1 VTKKKVLLTG
11 SAGFIATH
19 LSRELRD
26 RGFQVRTYDI
36 VHGQDL
42 RDLVR
47 VIGAVRGVDTV
58 FHLAAIADL
67 NRSRVDPIETM
78 EINVEGTWNVAYA
91 CWKAGAKLFYASTCC
106 TYGNQEHHPVDEN
119 ALPRP
124 AEIYACSK
132 LAGEYVIQGFHH
144 TYGLPYNIMRFAT
157 IYGEGTRP
165 ALGTHI
171 FFGQA
176 LRREPITVHGDGQ
189 QTRTLTHVDDL
200 VAGIM
205 ALYDSEKMNE
215 VWNLTTEEEVSALVM
230 ARDIRSLVGSLSE
243 IVFVPQRVGQTFRES
258 ISAGKM
264 RREVG
269 WEAKIKWKEGLE
281 RMKWWYLMD
290 GQTEVMYQMPE

>member
-1 VTKKKVLLTG
+1 MKILCTG
-11 SAGFIATH
+11 SSGFIASH
-19 LSRELRD
+19 LIRSLRERGHRVTPFDMLDGKDLRNLD
-26 RGFQVRTYDI
+26 QVRS
-36 VHGQDL
+36 
-42 RDLVR
+42 
-47 VIGAVRGVDTV
+47 AVSGVDTV

-91 CWKAGAKLFYASTCC
+91 CWKAGAKLFYSSTCC
-106 TYGNQEHHPVDEN
+106 AYGNQEHHPVDEN
-119 ALPRP
+119 TLPNP

-132 LAGEYVIQGFHH
+132 LAGEYVIKGFHH

-200 VAGIM
+200 VAGIV
-205 ALYDSEKMNE
+205 ALYDSERLNE
-215 VWNLTTEEEVSALVM
+215 VWNLTTEEEVSALGM

-258 ISAGKM
+258 ISAEKM
-264 RREVG
+264 RREIG
-269 WEAKIKWKEGLE
+269 WEAKVKWKEGLE

-290 GQTEVMYQMPE
+290 GQVEITYQMPE